1 MNILRIIF
9 AGWKNEQIKKKP
21 KKKKEKKKSISTVV
35 FNPMHKKKL
44 D

>member
-1 MNILRIIF
+1 MNILRMIY
-9 AGWKNEQIKKKP
+9 AGWQNKQREKKT
-21 KKKKEKKKSISTVV
+21 KKKKEKKKSITTLV